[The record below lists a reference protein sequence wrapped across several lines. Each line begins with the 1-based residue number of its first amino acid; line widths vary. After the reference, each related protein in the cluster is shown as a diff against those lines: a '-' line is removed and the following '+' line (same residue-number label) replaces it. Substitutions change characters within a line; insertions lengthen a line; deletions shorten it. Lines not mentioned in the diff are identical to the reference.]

1 MINPIRCLSFKCFC
15 FFFCFTAFRF
25 NCTITPELVNCF
37 SNYFLLFNQHIT
49 STCDQVCTSCD
60 HVYASCDE
68 VYTSTYYH
76 VLCRVQAQQE
86 TAVVTSHHPPRHNL
100 KVMVQPPVKERPKM
114 LKMTRNERTITSVR
128 SNLLGTN
135 L

>member
-1 MINPIRCLSFKCFC
+1 MVPGFLEAQNQLLFFTSLPFC
-15 FFFCFTAFRF
+15 F
-25 NCTITPELVNCF
+25 NCTIAF
-37 SNYFLLFNQHIT
+37 SILLFNQYIT
-49 STCDQVCTSCD
+49 TTKSTLLLFTLASTCILHVIKCVHHVIKCTMC
-60 HVYASCDE
+60 
-68 VYTSTYYH
+68 YH

-86 TAVVTSHHPPRHNL
+86 TAVVINRHPPQHNL

-114 LKMTRNERTITSVR
+114 LKMTRNEPTITSVR